1 MTADSLRDPESIAAL
16 MDHTLLKPEA
26 SRADVERLCAEAA
39 ANGFASAVV
48 NPVFV
53 PLAAKLLRRTAV
65 KVCTVVGFP
74 LGANATK
81 TKIQEAHLAI
91 SAGAREIDMVIH
103 VGALKSGDDAY
114 VKKDIQGVVR
124 ACHAKRVICKVILE
138 TCLLTDDE
146 KVRTCLAA
154 KGAGADFVKTSTGF
168 SSAGATEADVALM
181 RRTVGPEM
189 GVKASGGV
197 RSLDDL
203 LRMVAAG
210 ANRIGTSSGVKI
222 LEEARARFT
231 ASGGR

>member
-1 MTADSLRDPESIAAL
+1 MTADSLRDPKSIAAL
-16 MDHTLLKPEA
+16 IDHTLLKPEA

-53 PLAAKLLRRTAV
+53 PLAAKLLRRTPA

-81 TKIQEAHLAI
+81 TKIQEAQLAI

-103 VGALKSGDDAY
+103 VGALKSGADAY
-114 VKKDIQGVVR
+114 VKKDIAGVVR

-138 TCLLTDDE
+138 TCLLTDAE
-146 KVRTCLAA
+146 KVRACLAA
-154 KGAGADFVKTSTGF
+154 KRAGADFVKSSTGF
-168 SSAGATEADVALM
+168 SAGGATEADVALM
-181 RRTVGPEM
+181 RRTVGPKM

-222 LEEARARFT
+222 LEEARAR
-231 ASGGR
+231 SG